1 MYNVI
6 LMRRERERV
15 NKKNTHT
22 AELELQTADN
32 LTCQQ
37 QSIYDVLC
45 GPSFKSMIFS
55 TSSKSAKQPNTVSKT
70 QCVLPSD
77 YQSRCFFYFFT
88 STSIISYIYISLIL
102 YIYMY
107 TQIIGSSDLGT
118 WTVLNLSVSSRGRWV
133 FFFSELPQMGKKELR
148 RERIKKTGHHLY
160 IAVVKYR

>member
-1 MYNVI
+1 MILFIKPFHMYNVI

-88 STSIISYIYISLIL
+88 STSIISYIYIIDII
-102 YIYMY
+102 YIYIYVYIDYRFFRFRHMDSAEPFR
-107 TQIIGSSDLGT
+107 QQSGPVG
-118 WTVLNLSVSSRGRWV
+118 V
-133 FFFSELPQMGKKELR
+133 FFSELP
-148 RERIKKTGHHLY
+148 
-160 IAVVKYR
+160 